1 MSANEEN
8 ETKTFRCV
16 VHVTK
21 QYEVFVEAEDDNDA
35 TCKAEDMSENEF
47 HMDEIMEERFVK
59 KCVEV

>member
-8 ETKTFRCV
+8 EIKTFRCI

-35 TCKAEDMSENEF
+35 TCKAEDMSEHE
-47 HMDEIMEERFVK
+47 MDEIMEERFVN
-59 KCVEV
+59 KCIEG